1 MTDNEQ
7 ELNQRV
13 MLRIAQMVVQEEALK
28 MEIERLTLLLEEGKM
43 DTARAPA

>member
-28 MEIERLTLLLEEGKM
+28 MEIERLTLLLEESKI
-43 DTARAPA
+43 DTARGPA